1 MAIRDFTDDRGRR
14 WSVWD
19 VHPTSAERRLRDAG
33 PPPGVSERRHYDDRR
48 LRLRSSMAQAWLA
61 FESKDGERRRLRPIP
76 KMSPGLAEAS
86 EHQLREW
93 CAIAEPAPAPR
104 RLIE

>member
-1 MAIRDFTDDRGRR
+1 MAIRDFTDERGRR

-19 VHPTSAERRLRDAG
+19 VHPTSAERRQHDAG
-33 PPPGVSERRHYDDRR
+33 PPPGVTERRRYVEPRR
-48 LRLRSSMAQAWLA
+48 RLRSSMAQPWLA

-76 KMSPGLAEAS
+76 TTSTGLAEAP
-86 EHQLREW
+86 EDQLREW
-93 CAIAEPAPAPR
+93 CAIAEPAPPAR